1 MNQNLLVTK
10 RDGSTERI
18 NLDKIHRVLDW
29 AAEGL
34 HNVSISQVE
43 LRSHI
48 QFYDGIKTSDIH
60 ETIIKA
66 AADLISRDAP
76 DYQYLAARLAI
87 FHLRKKAYGQFEPP
101 ALYDHVVKMVGM
113 GKYDNHLLE
122 DYTEEEFK
130 QMDTFIDHDRDMTFS
145 YAAVKQLEGKYLAHM
160 RDRRNLRKRPV
171 PLYSGCRVPVRT
183 TRVKRACRC
192 VKRFYDA
199 VSTFK
204 ISLPTPIMSGVR
216 THSSVQLLRTDR
228 VRRQPGFHQRHLQ
241 RDCEICFPACRDRHQ
256 RRAYLCAG

>member
-34 HNVSISQVE
+34 HNVSISRVE

-76 DYQYLAARLAI
+76 DYQYLAARW
-87 FHLRKKAYGQFEPP
+87 QSS
-101 ALYDHVVKMVGM
+101 
-113 GKYDNHLLE
+113 
-122 DYTEEEFK
+122 T
-130 QMDTFIDHDRDMTFS
+130 
-145 YAAVKQLEGKYLAHM
+145 
-160 RDRRNLRKRPV
+160 
-171 PLYSGCRVPVRT
+171 
-183 TRVKRACRC
+183 C
-192 VKRFYDA
+192 VKKPTA
-199 VSTFK
+199 
-204 ISLPTPIMSGVR
+204 SLSR
-216 THSSVQLLRTDR
+216 LRCTTTW
-228 VRRQPGFHQRHLQ
+228 
-241 RDCEICFPACRDRHQ
+241 
-256 RRAYLCAG
+256 